1 MKAKKTGSFP
11 KLPPEYY
18 VSSRQRNRKKFF
30 ERIRPGVMK
39 DLGLIEEK
47 TKKGGVSKRS

>member
-18 VSSRQRNRKKFF
+18 VSSKQRNRKKFF
-30 ERIRPGVMK
+30 ERISPGIRK
-39 DLGLIEEK
+39 DLDLTEEEIKK
-47 TKKGGVSKRS
+47 TED